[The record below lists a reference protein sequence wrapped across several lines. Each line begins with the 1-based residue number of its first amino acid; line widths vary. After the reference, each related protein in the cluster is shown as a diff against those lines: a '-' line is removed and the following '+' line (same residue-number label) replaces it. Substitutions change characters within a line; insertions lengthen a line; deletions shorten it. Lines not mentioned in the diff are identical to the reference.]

1 MLRASRR
8 LMLLAAGLLALTPV
22 QAGGIGVSPMRLVFD
37 HGRGFGQLT
46 LTNVSQETLAVE
58 TQVMPWPAD
67 ADQQS
72 GRDIVVNPPLATLA
86 PGARVTL
93 RVGLLR
99 RPPADRER
107 TYRLYVTELPTPMA
121 PGMQGIGVRL
131 RMGIPIFVAAQQPDR
146 RPLSWQ
152 AQRDEQGWLLR
163 AHNPGNV
170 HQRVLELKAG
180 AGEGQLVAAVGS
192 PYVLPAAVALFR
204 LPASLPLPAAGEPL
218 ALQVQTD
225 HGRERVEIVLP

>member
-1 MLRASRR
+1 
-8 LMLLAAGLLALTPV
+8 MLLAAGLLALTPV

-37 HGRGFGQLT
+37 SGRGFGQVT

-58 TQVMPWPAD
+58 TQVIPWPAD

-72 GRDIVVNPPLATLA
+72 GRDIVVNPPIATLA

-99 RPPADRER
+99 RPPPERER
-107 TYRLYVTELPTPMA
+107 AYRLYVTELPTPMA
-121 PGMQGIGVRL
+121 PGTQGVGVRL
-131 RMGIPIFVAAQQPDR
+131 RMGIPIFVAAQSPQR
-146 RPLSWQ
+146 QPLSWQ
-152 AQRDEQGWLLR
+152 AQKDEHGWLLR

-170 HQRVLELKAG
+170 HQRVLELSAG
-180 AGEGQLVAAVGS
+180 AGGGQPVAAVSS
-192 PYVLPAAVALFR
+192 PYVLPGATALFR
-204 LPASLPLPAAGEPL
+204 LPASLPLPHAGEALP
-218 ALQVQTD
+218 LQVQTD